1 MIYTT
6 RPNTS
11 SIKEF
16 IPEIPIFSDVESEY
30 LNFEKGCRVLPAPF
44 YEEPTLQ
51 FELIKR
57 YEPGEKKTFPN
68 GGFEVYGPGNEIR
81 SFDLDQV
88 ILHPF
93 ELKKFNFFKKSQSE
107 EAREKI
113 IDPNKPKG
121 KRGRPAKL
129 DENGNPIPK
138 KEYVPTGGR
147 RGRLPLSDEEKAKR
161 ELEKANQPVKE
172 KGTGQR
178 GRKPLSEEE
187 KAKRELE
194 KQNQLVKK
202 QRLIE
207 AGIISGK
214 RGRPST
220 LTAEQKEEKR
230 LAELEKDRL
239 RAEGKLKR
247 GRPSFNRK

>member
-1 MIYTT
+1 MIFTT

-16 IPEIPIFSDVESEY
+16 IPEIPIYADVELEY
-30 LNFEKGCRVLPAPF
+30 LQFEKGCRVLPAPF

-107 EAREKI
+107 ETREKV
-113 IDPNKPKG
+113 IDPNRVKG
-121 KRGRPAKL
+121 SRGRPKKL
-129 DENGNPIPK
+129 DENGQPII
-138 KEYVPTGGR
+138 KEAYVPTGGKK
-147 RGRLPLSDEEKAKR
+147 GRKPKLDEFGNR
-161 ELEKANQPVKE
+161 IITVKKE
-172 KGTGQR
+172 YIPSGKGR
-178 GRKPLSEEE
+178 GRKALSEEE

-194 KQNQLVKK
+194 KQKQLLERQK
-202 QRLIE
+202 LIE
-207 AGIISGK
+207 AGVISGG

-220 LTAEQKEEKR
+220 LTVEQKEERR
-230 LAELEKDRL
+230 LKELEKDKL

-247 GRPSFNRK
+247 GRPKFL